1 MQTQAQRDAVAKEEP
16 KAFQSIE
23 ANIEIEQLKL
33 DVAELQRD
41 VKELEDARQVQIRL
55 NREFREAIGKNVK
68 LTTPEKKS
76 IWDYF
81 LKGFQRK

>member
-1 MQTQAQRDAVAKEEP
+1 MQTQAQRDATAKAEP

-41 VKELEDARQVQIRL
+41 VKELEEARQVQIRL

-68 LTTPEKKS
+68 LTKPEKKTF
-76 IWDYF
+76 WER
-81 LKGFQRK
+81 LTGK